1 MIEVDEFFER
11 LSNYVR
17 VHLYNRAQ
25 NTHIIHLICQN
36 FNGIQ
41 SFIDPRVLLKKGMFV
56 YQLFRILLGTSNKH
70 SSEMQINVSTKR
82 IIPCLHC
89 GLNL

>member
-1 MIEVDEFFER
+1 MIEVDEFFEK

-25 NTHIIHLICQN
+25 NTHSIHLICQN

-41 SFIDPRVLLKKGMFV
+41 SFIDPRVSIKKRNV
-56 YQLFRILLGTSNKH
+56 CVSIISYIARNK
-70 SSEMQINVSTKR
+70 
-82 IIPCLHC
+82 
-89 GLNL
+89 